1 MGTAEAIVRFGS
13 LFVKY
18 TRGAFHSIL
27 YWYTTL
33 VGAWP
38 VQASV
43 AMGGNGLVMLRGRD
57 PLIMHDM
64 E

>member
-1 MGTAEAIVRFGS
+1 VGTAEAIVRLGS
-13 LFVKY
+13 LLVKY
-18 TRGAFHSIL
+18 MRGAFHGIL

-43 AMGGNGLVMLRGRD
+43 AMGGNGLVMLRARD

-64 E
+64 K